1 MTELL
6 IRLFVRNSQETQETT
21 VRQAY
26 GRLGSLVGIVVNLLL
41 FAGKF
46 TVGTLMSSVAI
57 AADGVNNLSDAG
69 SSVVSLLSFKLSAM
83 PADRGHPYGH
93 ARIEYLASMVVA
105 ILILVLGVELGKTSL
120 GKVMAPDE
128 ITFSWLM
135 IVVLAI
141 SIGAK
146 LWLFLFNR
154 KLGKRIDSSVMQ
166 ATATD
171 SLSDV
176 LATSAVLLSAILSP
190 LLHYPL
196 DGWMGVAVSAFI
208 LFSGVNII
216 HEAMDKLLGD
226 APDAAL
232 IAQIESFVKGYSGVL
247 GVHDL
252 IIHSYGPGRCFASLH
267 AEVSSKVD
275 IMASHDLMDNI
286 EREILRQEKIHLVL
300 HLDPVSDDATTAALR
315 EQLVALITG
324 IDSRLNIH
332 DFRAVLGETH
342 NNMIF
347 DLLVPFDYKVTNDAL
362 EQEINERIAQEMP
375 NCYAVITFDK
385 DYT

>member
-6 IRLFVRNSQETQETT
+6 IRLFVRNSQETQETA

-154 KLGKRIDSSVMQ
+154 KLGKRIDSS
-166 ATATD
+166 
-171 SLSDV
+171 
-176 LATSAVLLSAILSP
+176 
-190 LLHYPL
+190 
-196 DGWMGVAVSAFI
+196 
-208 LFSGVNII
+208 
-216 HEAMDKLLGD
+216 
-226 APDAAL
+226 
-232 IAQIESFVKGYSGVL
+232 
-247 GVHDL
+247 
-252 IIHSYGPGRCFASLH
+252 
-267 AEVSSKVD
+267 
-275 IMASHDLMDNI
+275 
-286 EREILRQEKIHLVL
+286 
-300 HLDPVSDDATTAALR
+300 
-315 EQLVALITG
+315 
-324 IDSRLNIH
+324 
-332 DFRAVLGETH
+332 
-342 NNMIF
+342 
-347 DLLVPFDYKVTNDAL
+347 
-362 EQEINERIAQEMP
+362 
-375 NCYAVITFDK
+375 
-385 DYT
+385 